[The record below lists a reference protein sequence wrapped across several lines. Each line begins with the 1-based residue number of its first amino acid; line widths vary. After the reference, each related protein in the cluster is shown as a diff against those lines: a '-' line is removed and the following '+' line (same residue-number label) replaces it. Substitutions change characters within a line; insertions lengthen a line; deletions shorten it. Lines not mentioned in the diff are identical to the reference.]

1 MHHLPDYVSNS
12 AATVVRAYTLYRPLR
27 VFAALGVVAIFA
39 GLVLGV
45 RFLYFVAIGEGNGHV
60 QSLILT
66 AVLLIIGFQTL
77 LIGLVADL
85 VGFNRKIVEET
96 LYRIRRLEADN
107 QAAKL
112 PASQDAASPQTG
124 APALKSLATARKPT
138 PPNPEPLRVC
148 YFGTYRAQYV
158 RNRLLIEG
166 LRSNGVEVIECHQ
179 QLWFGIEDRVQAVKG
194 KWKSPTFWWRVLATY
209 MRLIWKYYAM
219 RPDYDV
225 MVVGYPG
232 QFDLFLARLLSWQ
245 RGRPLVWDILMSIHL
260 ISVERGLHLHS
271 PWIVNVMRRI
281 EHLSTRLPDLL
292 IMDTEEY
299 AAWFGRTYSVPR
311 QRFRLVPIGADS
323 ATFRPG
329 QPVDKPSAGNQA
341 AGRCLHVLHYGTF
354 TDNHGVLTIIEAAR
368 RLAQHQ
374 DIRFELIGDGPQRPA
389 GGGDHSTTR
398 SVQCADGWLARSRK
412 PAGANCSSR
421 SMSGRIWYDS
431 AVVDHGTQQ
440 DQGVP
445 GNGQAGSH
453 WRQSGGTAT
462 YSSMN
467 AIYTL
472 PARRSTGACRCDS

>member
-1 MHHLPDYVSNS
+1 MEVTDV
-12 AATVVRAYTLYRPLR
+12 
-27 VFAALGVVAIFA
+27 
-39 GLVLGV
+39 
-45 RFLYFVAIGEGNGHV
+45 
-60 QSLILT
+60 
-66 AVLLIIGFQTL
+66 
-77 LIGLVADL
+77 LVA
-85 VGFNRKIVEET
+85 
-96 LYRIRRLEADN
+96 
-107 QAAKL
+107 
-112 PASQDAASPQTG
+112 
-124 APALKSLATARKPT
+124 
-138 PPNPEPLRVC
+138 
-148 YFGTYRAQYV
+148 
-158 RNRLLIEG
+158 
-166 LRSNGVEVIECHQ
+166 
-179 QLWFGIEDRVQAVKG
+179 
-194 KWKSPTFWWRVLATY
+194 VLATY

-232 QFDLFLARLLSWQ
+232 QFDLFLARLLTWQ

-341 AGRCLHVLHYGTF
+341 TGRCLHVLHYGTF

-389 GGGDHSTTR
+389 AEEIIRRHGLSN
-398 SVQCADGWLARSRK
+398 VQMVGWLDQESLRERIAAADLCLGVFGTTPQSLITVHNKIKECLAMGKPVLTGDSPAVRRVFEHERHLYLCRRADPLALAAAIVELQQRPRLRWEMGLEGRAEIVRHYTIEEIGALFKHHLLSVAR
-412 PAGANCSSR
+412 
-421 SMSGRIWYDS
+421 
-431 AVVDHGTQQ
+431 GT
-440 DQGVP
+440 
-445 GNGQAGSH
+445 
-453 WRQSGGTAT
+453 
-462 YSSMN
+462 
-467 AIYTL
+467 
-472 PARRSTGACRCDS
+472 